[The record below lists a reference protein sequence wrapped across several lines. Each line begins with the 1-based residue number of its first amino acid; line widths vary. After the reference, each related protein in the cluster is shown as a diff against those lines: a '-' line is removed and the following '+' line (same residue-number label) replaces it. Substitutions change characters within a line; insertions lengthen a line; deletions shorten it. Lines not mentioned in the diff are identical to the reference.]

1 MRYVMYFIFIAVV
14 FAYVFLLLTNVCYD
28 LVESLKPPPS
38 LEH

>member
-14 FAYVFLLLTNVCYD
+14 FAYVFLLLTNVCYV